1 MQIQDCTVL
10 ISGANPD
17 RVLDH
22 RMSFVD
28 TNITRGTE
36 MHKPR
41 HKAIADRALSAA
53 QAAHL
58 AAH

>member
-1 MQIQDCTVL
+1 MQIEGSTVL

-17 RVLDH
+17 RVLNH

-41 HKAIADRALSAA
+41 PKAIADGALSAA

-58 AAH
+58 AAR